1 MSGGGIA
8 IGIDAGG
15 SKTDGVLVDANCVE
29 LARASAGGA
38 NLRSTDRHIVE
49 SNLASVI
56 SPLLAGQRVR
66 AICIGAA
73 GAGRQA
79 DRDALREVVKWAAP
93 PRMMIIV
100 MHDGEIALRAATG
113 ARPAMVVIAGTG
125 SMAYG
130 ERADGTS
137 ARAGGYGSVIGD
149 PGSGYAI
156 GIAAIQ
162 CAATALDGIEPMGTL
177 AQAVASKLHAKSA
190 NDLTEAIDRSP
201 PDVAEVATF
210 AGLVAEA
217 CRSGDP
223 AAQEIVAAHA
233 RLLGSLAA
241 QVAREI
247 RDGKAAL
254 PVALSGGAFEAIPT
268 LADAVSQAVAASG
281 QCEIIRPRRTP
292 AAAAAAIAVER
303 LHAAQA
309 L

>member
-1 MSGGGIA
+1 MTGAGVA

-15 SKTDGVLVDANCVE
+15 SKTDAVLVDANCVE
-29 LARASAGGA
+29 LARATAGGA
-38 NLRSTDRHIVE
+38 NLRSIDRHIVE

-66 AICIGAA
+66 AICVGAA
-73 GAGRQA
+73 GAGREA
-79 DRDALREVVKWAAP
+79 DRDALREVLKWAAP

-100 MHDGEIALRAATG
+100 MHDGEIALRAATS

-125 SMAYG
+125 SLAYG

-156 GIAAIQ
+156 GMAAIQ
-162 CAATALDGIEPMGTL
+162 CAARAFDGIEPIGML
-177 AQAVASKLHAKSA
+177 AKAVANTLNAKSA
-190 NDLTEAIDRSP
+190 SDLTEAVDHPP
-201 PDVAEVATF
+201 PDVAEVASL

-217 CRSGDP
+217 SRSGDA
-223 AAQEIVAAHA
+223 AAQEIIAGHA

-241 QVAREI
+241 QVARAI
-247 RDGKAAL
+247 RDGRAAL

-268 LADAVSQAVAASG
+268 LAETVSQAVAASG
-281 QCEIIRPRRTP
+281 ECEIIRPQKTP
-292 AAAAAAIAVER
+292 AAGAAAIALER
-303 LHAAQA
+303 LHAAHA